1 MAETWNEV
9 QTKLEGLGG
18 ASGPGWQP
26 LSSLQERKTAW
37 HLADKIER
45 LEHHILGCEFHGG
58 GCWQSAA
65 KKGIAVNRGN
75 KAESKGK
82 DTVSRSSDLPRVSEY
97 KFGVGLEQHEN
108 ADQHHVDSDTAA
120 RCSASRTRFSP
131 APKPT
136 PPPLPLPL
144 NWLRIRSPRGEE
156 TVLSGASQLEANKG
170 DHERRDSPELRREQ
184 EYGAPQ
190 KCLPEPAV
198 TEAANKPLGRGALES
213 DRAVEADTAH
223 DPAQKSSA
231 GLCVSLPP
239 GTEFMA
245 HTPRSPPLSPLA
257 TAKLARSDDSRD
269 RDVCTGNG
277 DGLTAN
283 EACGDADWINS
294 NQSL

>member
-1 MAETWNEV
+1 M
-9 QTKLEGLGG
+9 
-18 ASGPGWQP
+18 
-26 LSSLQERKTAW
+26 
-37 HLADKIER
+37 
-45 LEHHILGCEFHGG
+45 
-58 GCWQSAA
+58 
-65 KKGIAVNRGN
+65 
-75 KAESKGK
+75 
-82 DTVSRSSDLPRVSEY
+82 
-97 KFGVGLEQHEN
+97 
-108 ADQHHVDSDTAA
+108 
-120 RCSASRTRFSP
+120 
-131 APKPT
+131 
-136 PPPLPLPL
+136 
-144 NWLRIRSPRGEE
+144 
-156 TVLSGASQLEANKG
+156 LSGASQLEANKG

-223 DPAQKSSA
+223 DPAQESSA
-231 GLCVSLPP
+231 GLYVSLPP

-283 EACGDADWINS
+283 EARGDADWINS